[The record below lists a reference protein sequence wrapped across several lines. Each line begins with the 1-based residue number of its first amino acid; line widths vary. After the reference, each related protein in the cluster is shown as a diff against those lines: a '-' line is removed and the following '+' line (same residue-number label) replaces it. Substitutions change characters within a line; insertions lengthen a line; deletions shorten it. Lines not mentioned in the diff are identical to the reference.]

1 MLDLMFAGT
10 FNLVCPRLLV
20 HRAEH
25 PLQSVPLPLLLA
37 HVVAGVILVEE
48 GSVITVIPSIAS
60 PCVRHVSHV

>member
-10 FNLVCPRLLV
+10 FNLVCPGLLV

-25 PLQSVPLPLLLA
+25 PVQSVPLLLLLA
-37 HVVAGVILVEE
+37 HVVARVVLVEE
-48 GSVITVIPSIAS
+48 GSVITVIYDIAS

>member
-25 PLQSVPLPLLLA
+25 PVQSVPLPLLLA
-37 HVVAGVILVEE
+37 HVVARVILVEE
-48 GSVITVIPSIAS
+48 GSVITFKPDIAS
-60 PCVRHVSHV
+60 PCVKHVHYV